1 MSPRRHIDRLLAE
14 VHKLNVHGHLL
25 FKGDA
30 ILKCADVELAIYE
43 LQKELEERENYDKDD

>member
-1 MSPRRHIDRLLAE
+1 MSPKRHISRLLAE

-43 LQKELEERENYDKDD
+43 LQKELEEREDYESN